1 MSHIDN
7 SIIDKNSLTFKVTA
21 ILLSATLIILLTASS
36 LAYSL
41 IRSAYFQVED
51 EKASAIVLKYKQ
63 DLALKI
69 ATFEEDSAKNIAHKL
84 LTYDEILY
92 VEINLFDDATE
103 HIYSKNQE
111 TLSSL
116 QNREHFTKIDT
127 FVNPFDHVDLGTL
140 SIVYSNKHF
149 LGHMTDVKKVAV
161 VAIILFLIMIFS
173 LVLYIYKSLRPL
185 RYLAYEMENFDI
197 SMPKHLNIDS
207 SENSEIKQITN
218 ASNNLINK
226 IIEHNSDLKELNSTL
241 AMREVHLKD
250 AQRMANLGSWEYY
263 VNNKTFE
270 MSTQMRRIL
279 GIRNTQEISNFE
291 GFLKHIHVADVD
303 YFNSVIQAAIEKG
316 SLFKVRHKMLNAK
329 GESIEVLTQGKVR
342 KKVEGSIRI
351 TAVSMDVSEQAAS
364 QQMIERLAYYDSLT
378 SLPNRALFKDRLHKA
393 ILQAERYK
401 NRLCVMFL
409 DLDHFKLI
417 NDTLGHNVGDELLKS
432 VALRLSSILR
442 AVDTISRV
450 GGDEFII
457 LLPLINK
464 KEDAKEV
471 AQKIV
476 NAMKENWMIH
486 SHELHIT
493 TSVGISLFP
502 DDSSDMETLIAH
514 ADTAMYHSKENGRD
528 NYSFFRTDMQQKM
541 ASQLGLETDLRKAI
555 NTKGELVL
563 YYQPKINLVS
573 NKVMSVEAL
582 IRWNHPTNGLI
593 YPDAFIP
600 LAESTGIIIDIGEMV
615 IEEAIK
621 QISLWQK
628 SGCEVQNIAVNLSG
642 RQFQSQSL
650 IAFISNCIA
659 KYEIDPAHLEFEIT
673 ESISMANIHESLR
686 IMYALKELGV
696 SVSIDDFGTGYSSL
710 AYLKQFSV
718 DTLKVDKSFVLDMI
732 DDDEDKILVQ
742 TIISLAHSLGIKVV
756 AEGVESVEHAEMLR
770 EMSCDYAQGF
780 YYAKALSVEDLDE
793 YLDDYNLI

>member
-1 MSHIDN
+1 MDKIDS
-7 SIIDKNSLTFKVTA
+7 SIIDKHSLTFKVTA
-21 ILLSATLIILLTASS
+21 LLLSATLVILLTASS
-36 LAYSL
+36 IAYSL
-41 IRSAYFQVED
+41 IRSAYFQIED
-51 EKASAIVLKYKQ
+51 EKASTIILQYKH
-63 DLALKI
+63 DLALKL
-69 ATFEEDSAKNIAHKL
+69 ATKEKDSAKIIAQKL
-84 LTYDEILY
+84 LEYDEVLY
-92 VEINLFDDATE
+92 VEINLFDDPTE
-103 HIYSKNQE
+103 HIYSKNSE
-111 TLSSL
+111 NFFAL
-116 QNREHFTKIDT
+116 QQQEHFTKIDT
-127 FVNPFDHVDLGTL
+127 IVNPFDNVELGKV
-140 SIVYSNKHF
+140 SIVYSNRYF
-149 LGHMTDVKKVAV
+149 IEHMQDMKKVA
-161 VAIILFLIMIFS
+161 IISIMLFLVLIFS
-173 LVLYIYKSLRPL
+173 LVIYIYKSLRPL
-185 RYLAYEMENFDI
+185 RYLAYEMENFDV

-218 ASNNLINK
+218 ASNNLIDK

-263 VNNKTFE
+263 VNNETFE

-279 GIRNTQEISNFE
+279 GIKNTQNINSFE

-303 YFNSVIQAAIEKG
+303 YFNSVIKAAIEKG

-342 KKVEGSIRI
+342 KKAEGTIRI

-393 ILQAERYK
+393 ILQAERYE

-486 SHELHIT
+486 SHQLHIT

-582 IRWNHPTNGLI
+582 IRWNHPINGLI

-650 IAFISNCIA
+650 ISFISNCIA